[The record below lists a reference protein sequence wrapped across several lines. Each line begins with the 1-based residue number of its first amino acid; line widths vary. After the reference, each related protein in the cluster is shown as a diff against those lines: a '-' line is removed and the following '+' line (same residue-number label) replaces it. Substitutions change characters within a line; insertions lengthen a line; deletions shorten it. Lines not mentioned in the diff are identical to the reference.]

1 MFNAFSFEDDYQSS
15 LSRFRACLHI
25 SSIYDICRFCMEFG
39 STDGFYEVTMSKHR
53 NDSFWSHRI
62 SMVTS

>member
-1 MFNAFSFEDDYQSS
+1 MFDAFSFEDDYQSL

-25 SSIYDICRFCMEFG
+25 SSIHDICRFCMEFG
-39 STDGFYEVTMSKHR
+39 STDGFSEVAMSKHDD
-53 NDSFWSHRI
+53 DSFWSHGI